1 MGYSEGYL
9 MGRQGNSHRLVS
21 TPLTKYEPHSS
32 VESEDGSGEDSV
44 EVFERETGRTE
55 MENKDLKTMK
65 NGFSNQQL
73 GTTYKVESEN
83 ALIDINS
90 KFNSIPTIS

>member
-1 MGYSEGYL
+1 M
-9 MGRQGNSHRLVS
+9 
-21 TPLTKYEPHSS
+21 
-32 VESEDGSGEDSV
+32 

-65 NGFSNQQL
+65 NGFANRQL